1 MAKDDSL
8 KKPKKIDVNRIM
20 IFISSILI
28 PFLWIDL
35 YLVLKNTSKLMVV
48 GIIAT
53 LILVWTGLLVAYIHR
68 MKNEEKAHS
77 DEQVEELLRTGKA
90 NYLMQKK
97 LAEKIDNIGEK
108 VAIPADEIITAQKAI
123 AKLTLARNKENTD
136 ALMHSN
142 EQVIEKTL
150 EVEERLSENNQ
161 QIIDMQKNLM
171 DEKLQEL
178 TQSQKLVLDNLN
190 AVKESLQ
197 SDMQDV
203 LSNMIHEALEKEL
216 ASAIEQIHTYVKET
230 ASQAV
235 DSVKENLAAEV
246 PVMAAV
252 SPTEDEELPDLG
264 IPTED
269 EELPDLGMPTEDEE
283 MPDLGMPAESEE
295 LPDPGMP
302 AEDEELP
309 DLGMP
314 AESEEMPDLGMPTED
329 EEMPDL
335 GMPTESE
342 EMPDLGMPAESEELP
357 DSGMPTESEELPD
370 LGMPAESEEMPD
382 LGILTEDEELP
393 DLGIPTEDEELP
405 DLGMPTESEELPD
418 LGMPAMDEDL
428 SNMELPV
435 LGEELSETELPDL
448 SDCSDLSEEPVIG
461 EMPLMEEEPVE
472 EVMPEEI
479 PAMEETAEPE
489 TDMLTLTEEIPIS
502 PEESVIEEVKIP
514 EETTMTEEIPVSA
527 DESVIEEVPAQEAE
541 PSMADI
547 SNPNKIM
554 TPDEIAALIANL

>member
-8 KKPKKIDVNRIM
+8 KKPKKIEVNRIM

-35 YLVLKNTSKLMVV
+35 YLVLKNASKMMVV
-48 GIIAT
+48 GIIAA
-53 LILVWTGLLVAYIHR
+53 LILVWTGLLVTYIHR

-108 VAIPADEIITAQKAI
+108 DAVPADEIITAQKAI
-123 AKLTLARNKENTD
+123 AKLMLARNKENTD

-150 EVEERLSENNQ
+150 EVEEKLSENSQ
-161 QIIDMQKNLM
+161 QIMDMQKNQM

-178 TQSQKLVLDNLN
+178 MQSQKLVLDNLN
-190 AVKESLQ
+190 DVKESLQ

-203 LSNMIHEALEKEL
+203 LSNMIHDTLEKEL
-216 ASAIEQIHTYVKET
+216 ASAIEQIHTYVKEA

-252 SPTEDEELPDLG
+252 SPAMDEELPD
-264 IPTED
+264 P
-269 EELPDLGMPTEDEE
+269 
-283 MPDLGMPAESEE
+283 GMPAESEE
-295 LPDPGMP
+295 LPDH
-302 AEDEELP
+302 
-309 DLGMP
+309 
-314 AESEEMPDLGMPTED
+314 GMPTED
-329 EEMPDL
+329 
-335 GMPTESE
+335 
-342 EMPDLGMPAESEELP
+342 
-357 DSGMPTESEELPD
+357 
-370 LGMPAESEEMPD
+370 
-382 LGILTEDEELP
+382 
-393 DLGIPTEDEELP
+393 
-405 DLGMPTESEELPD
+405 EELPD

-428 SNMELPV
+428 SNMELPT

-448 SDCSDLSEEPVIG
+448 TDGGDLDEEPVIG
-461 EMPLMEEEPVE
+461 EMPLMDEEEPEVADTSLIDEEPSIGEMPVFDDLNDAASAVEEVQAEPVE
-472 EVMPEEI
+472 EVEAEEVPI
-479 PAMEETAEPE
+479 TEEATVEPD
-489 TDMLTLTEEIPIS
+489 TDAVTLTEEIPVS
-502 PEESVIEEVKIP
+502 ADESVIEEVKIP
-514 EETTMTEEIPVSA
+514 EETTVTEEIPVSA

-541 PSMADI
+541 HSMADM

>member
-1 MAKDDSL
+1 MAKDNSL

-35 YLVLKNTSKLMVV
+35 YLVLKNASKMMVV
-48 GIIAT
+48 GIIAA
-53 LILVWTGLLVAYIHR
+53 LILVWTGLLVTYIHR

-108 VAIPADEIITAQKAI
+108 DAVPADEIITAQKAI
-123 AKLTLARNKENTD
+123 AKLMLARNKENTD

-150 EVEERLSENNQ
+150 EVEEKLSENSQ
-161 QIIDMQKNLM
+161 QIMDMQKNQM

-178 TQSQKLVLDNLN
+178 MQSQKLVLDNLN

-203 LSNMIHEALEKEL
+203 LSNMIHDTLEKEL
-216 ASAIEQIHTYVKET
+216 ASAIEQIHTYVKEA

-252 SPTEDEELPDLG
+252 SPAMDEELPD
-264 IPTED
+264 P
-269 EELPDLGMPTEDEE
+269 
-283 MPDLGMPAESEE
+283 GMPAESEE
-295 LPDPGMP
+295 LPDH
-302 AEDEELP
+302 
-309 DLGMP
+309 
-314 AESEEMPDLGMPTED
+314 GMPTED
-329 EEMPDL
+329 EELPDH
-335 GMPTESE
+335 GMPT
-342 EMPDLGMPAESEELP
+342 ESEELP
-357 DSGMPTESEELPD
+357 DSGMPTED
-370 LGMPAESEEMPD
+370 
-382 LGILTEDEELP
+382 
-393 DLGIPTEDEELP
+393 
-405 DLGMPTESEELPD
+405 EELPD

-428 SNMELPV
+428 SNMELPT

-448 SDCSDLSEEPVIG
+448 TDGGDLDEEPSIG
-461 EMPLMEEEPVE
+461 EMPVFDDLNDAASAVEEVQAEPVE
-472 EVMPEEI
+472 EVEAEEVPI
-479 PAMEETAEPE
+479 TEEATVEPD
-489 TDMLTLTEEIPIS
+489 TDAVTLTEEIPVS
-502 PEESVIEEVKIP
+502 ADESVIEEVKIP
-514 EETTMTEEIPVSA
+514 EETTVTEEIPVSA
-527 DESVIEEVPAQEAE
+527 DESVIEEVPVQEAE
-541 PSMADI
+541 PSMADM

>member
-35 YLVLKNTSKLMVV
+35 YLVLKNASKMMVV
-48 GIIAT
+48 GIIAA
-53 LILVWTGLLVAYIHR
+53 LILVWTGLLVTYIHR

-108 VAIPADEIITAQKAI
+108 DAVPADEIITAQKAI
-123 AKLTLARNKENTD
+123 AKLMLARNKENTD

-150 EVEERLSENNQ
+150 EVEEKLSENSQ
-161 QIIDMQKNLM
+161 QIMDMQKNQM

-178 TQSQKLVLDNLN
+178 MQSQKLVLDNLN

-203 LSNMIHEALEKEL
+203 LSNMIHDTLEKEL
-216 ASAIEQIHTYVKET
+216 ASAIEQIHTYVKEA

-252 SPTEDEELPDLG
+252 SPAMDEELPD
-264 IPTED
+264 P
-269 EELPDLGMPTEDEE
+269 
-283 MPDLGMPAESEE
+283 GMPAESEE
-295 LPDPGMP
+295 LPDH
-302 AEDEELP
+302 
-309 DLGMP
+309 
-314 AESEEMPDLGMPTED
+314 GMPTED
-329 EEMPDL
+329 
-335 GMPTESE
+335 
-342 EMPDLGMPAESEELP
+342 
-357 DSGMPTESEELPD
+357 
-370 LGMPAESEEMPD
+370 
-382 LGILTEDEELP
+382 
-393 DLGIPTEDEELP
+393 
-405 DLGMPTESEELPD
+405 EELPD

-428 SNMELPV
+428 SNMELPT

-448 SDCSDLSEEPVIG
+448 TDGGDLDEEPSIG
-461 EMPLMEEEPVE
+461 EMPVFDDLNDAASAVEEVQAEPVE
-472 EVMPEEI
+472 EVEAEEVPI
-479 PAMEETAEPE
+479 TEEATVEPD
-489 TDMLTLTEEIPIS
+489 TDAVTLTEEIPVS
-502 PEESVIEEVKIP
+502 ADESVIEEVKIP
-514 EETTMTEEIPVSA
+514 EETTVTEEIPVSA
-527 DESVIEEVPAQEAE
+527 DESVIEEVPVQEAE
-541 PSMADI
+541 PSMADM

>member
-8 KKPKKIDVNRIM
+8 KKPKKIEVNRIM

-35 YLVLKNTSKLMVV
+35 YLVLKNASKMMVV
-48 GIIAT
+48 GIIAA
-53 LILVWTGLLVAYIHR
+53 LILVWTGLLVTYIHR

-108 VAIPADEIITAQKAI
+108 DAVPADEIITAQKAI
-123 AKLTLARNKENTD
+123 AKLMLARNKENTD

-150 EVEERLSENNQ
+150 EVEEKLSENSQ
-161 QIIDMQKNLM
+161 QIMDMQKNQM

-178 TQSQKLVLDNLN
+178 MQSQKLVLDNLN
-190 AVKESLQ
+190 DVKESLQ

-203 LSNMIHEALEKEL
+203 LSNMIHDTLEKEL
-216 ASAIEQIHTYVKET
+216 ASAIEQIHTYVKEA

-252 SPTEDEELPDLG
+252 SPAMDEELPDPGMPAESEELPDHGMPTEDEELPDSG
-264 IPTED
+264 MPTED
-269 EELPDLGMPTEDEE
+269 EELPDLGVPTED
-283 MPDLGMPAESEE
+283 
-295 LPDPGMP
+295 
-302 AEDEELP
+302 
-309 DLGMP
+309 
-314 AESEEMPDLGMPTED
+314 
-329 EEMPDL
+329 
-335 GMPTESE
+335 
-342 EMPDLGMPAESEELP
+342 
-357 DSGMPTESEELPD
+357 
-370 LGMPAESEEMPD
+370 
-382 LGILTEDEELP
+382 
-393 DLGIPTEDEELP
+393 
-405 DLGMPTESEELPD
+405 EELPD

-428 SNMELPV
+428 SNMELPT

-448 SDCSDLSEEPVIG
+448 TDGGDLDEEPSIG
-461 EMPLMEEEPVE
+461 EMPVFDDLNDAASAVEEVQAEPVE
-472 EVMPEEI
+472 EVEAEEVPI
-479 PAMEETAEPE
+479 TEEATVEPD
-489 TDMLTLTEEIPIS
+489 TDAVTLTEEIPVS
-502 PEESVIEEVKIP
+502 ADESVIEEVKIP
-514 EETTMTEEIPVSA
+514 EETTVTEEIPVSA
-527 DESVIEEVPAQEAE
+527 DESVIEEVPAQEASS
-541 PSMADI
+541 SMADM

>member
-8 KKPKKIDVNRIM
+8 KKPKKIEVNRIM

-35 YLVLKNTSKLMVV
+35 YLVSKNTSKLMVV
-48 GIIAT
+48 GIIAA
-53 LILVWTGLLVAYIHR
+53 LILVWTGLLVTYIHR

-108 VAIPADEIITAQKAI
+108 DAVPADEIITAQKAI
-123 AKLTLARNKENTD
+123 AKLMLARNKENTD

-150 EVEERLSENNQ
+150 EVEEKLSENSQ
-161 QIIDMQKNLM
+161 QIMDMQKNQM

-178 TQSQKLVLDNLN
+178 MQSQKLVLDNLN

-203 LSNMIHEALEKEL
+203 LSNMIHDTLEKEL
-216 ASAIEQIHTYVKET
+216 ASAIEQIHTYVKE
-230 ASQAV
+230 AVSQAV
-235 DSVKENLAAEV
+235 GSVKENPAAEV

-252 SPTEDEELPDLG
+252 SPAMDEELPD
-264 IPTED
+264 P
-269 EELPDLGMPTEDEE
+269 
-283 MPDLGMPAESEE
+283 GMPAESEE
-295 LPDPGMP
+295 LPDH
-302 AEDEELP
+302 
-309 DLGMP
+309 
-314 AESEEMPDLGMPTED
+314 GMPTED
-329 EEMPDL
+329 
-335 GMPTESE
+335 
-342 EMPDLGMPAESEELP
+342 
-357 DSGMPTESEELPD
+357 
-370 LGMPAESEEMPD
+370 
-382 LGILTEDEELP
+382 
-393 DLGIPTEDEELP
+393 
-405 DLGMPTESEELPD
+405 EELPD

-428 SNMELPV
+428 SNMELPT

-448 SDCSDLSEEPVIG
+448 TDGGDLDEEPVIG
-461 EMPLMEEEPVE
+461 EMPLMDEEEPEAADTSLIDEEPSIGEMPVFDDLNDAASAAEEVQAEPVE
-472 EVMPEEI
+472 EVEAEEVPI
-479 PAMEETAEPE
+479 TEEATVEPD
-489 TDMLTLTEEIPIS
+489 TDAVTLTEEIPVS
-502 PEESVIEEVKIP
+502 ADESVIEEVKIP
-514 EETTMTEEIPVSA
+514 EETTVTEEIPVSA
-527 DESVIEEVPAQEAE
+527 DESVIEEVPAQEASS
-541 PSMADI
+541 SMADM

>member
-8 KKPKKIDVNRIM
+8 KKPKKIEVNRIM

-35 YLVLKNTSKLMVV
+35 YLVSKNTSKLMVV
-48 GIIAT
+48 GIIAA
-53 LILVWTGLLVAYIHR
+53 LILVWTGLLVTYIHR

-108 VAIPADEIITAQKAI
+108 DAVPADEIITAQKAI
-123 AKLTLARNKENTD
+123 AKLMLARNKENTD

-150 EVEERLSENNQ
+150 EVEEKLSENSQ
-161 QIIDMQKNLM
+161 QIMDMQKNQM

-178 TQSQKLVLDNLN
+178 MQSQKLVLDNLN
-190 AVKESLQ
+190 DVKESLQ

-203 LSNMIHEALEKEL
+203 LSNMIHDTLEKEL
-216 ASAIEQIHTYVKET
+216 ASAIEQIHTYVKE
-230 ASQAV
+230 AVSQAV

-252 SPTEDEELPDLG
+252 SPAMDEELPD
-264 IPTED
+264 P
-269 EELPDLGMPTEDEE
+269 
-283 MPDLGMPAESEE
+283 GMPAESEE
-295 LPDPGMP
+295 LPDH
-302 AEDEELP
+302 
-309 DLGMP
+309 
-314 AESEEMPDLGMPTED
+314 GMPTED
-329 EEMPDL
+329 EELPDH
-335 GMPTESE
+335 GMPT
-342 EMPDLGMPAESEELP
+342 ESEELP
-357 DSGMPTESEELPD
+357 DSGMPTE
-370 LGMPAESEEMPD
+370 
-382 LGILTEDEELP
+382 DEELP
-393 DLGIPTEDEELP
+393 DLGVPTED
-405 DLGMPTESEELPD
+405 EELPD

-428 SNMELPV
+428 SNMELPT

-448 SDCSDLSEEPVIG
+448 TDGGDLDEEPVIG
-461 EMPLMEEEPVE
+461 EMPLMDEEEPEAADTSLIDEEPSIGEMPVFDDLNDAASAVEEVQAEPVE
-472 EVMPEEI
+472 EVEAEEVPI
-479 PAMEETAEPE
+479 TEEATVEPD
-489 TDMLTLTEEIPIS
+489 TDAVTLTEEIPVS
-502 PEESVIEEVKIP
+502 ADESVIEEVKIP
-514 EETTMTEEIPVSA
+514 EETTVTEEIPVSA
-527 DESVIEEVPAQEAE
+527 DESVIEEVPVQEAE
-541 PSMADI
+541 PSMADM

>member
-8 KKPKKIDVNRIM
+8 KKPKKIEVNRIM

-35 YLVLKNTSKLMVV
+35 YLVSKNTSKLMVV
-48 GIIAT
+48 GIIAA
-53 LILVWTGLLVAYIHR
+53 LILVWTGLLVTYIHR

-108 VAIPADEIITAQKAI
+108 DAVPADEIITAQKAI
-123 AKLTLARNKENTD
+123 AKLMLARNKENTD

-150 EVEERLSENNQ
+150 EVEEKLSENSQ
-161 QIIDMQKNLM
+161 QIMDMQKNQM

-178 TQSQKLVLDNLN
+178 MQSQKLVLDNLN

-203 LSNMIHEALEKEL
+203 LSNMIHDTLEKEL
-216 ASAIEQIHTYVKET
+216 ASAIEQIHTYAKEA

-252 SPTEDEELPDLG
+252 SPAMDEELPD
-264 IPTED
+264 P
-269 EELPDLGMPTEDEE
+269 
-283 MPDLGMPAESEE
+283 GMPAESEE
-295 LPDPGMP
+295 LPDH
-302 AEDEELP
+302 
-309 DLGMP
+309 
-314 AESEEMPDLGMPTED
+314 GMPTED
-329 EEMPDL
+329 EELPDH
-335 GMPTESE
+335 GMPT
-342 EMPDLGMPAESEELP
+342 ESEELP
-357 DSGMPTESEELPD
+357 DSGMPTE
-370 LGMPAESEEMPD
+370 
-382 LGILTEDEELP
+382 DEELP
-393 DLGIPTEDEELP
+393 DLGVPTED
-405 DLGMPTESEELPD
+405 EELPD

-428 SNMELPV
+428 SNMELPT

-448 SDCSDLSEEPVIG
+448 TDGGDLDEEPVIG
-461 EMPLMEEEPVE
+461 EMPLMDEEEPEAADTSLIDEEPSIGEMPVFDDLNDAASAVEEVQAEPVE
-472 EVMPEEI
+472 EVEAEEVPI
-479 PAMEETAEPE
+479 TEEATVEPD
-489 TDMLTLTEEIPIS
+489 TDAVTLTEEIPVS
-502 PEESVIEEVKIP
+502 ADESVIEEVKIP
-514 EETTMTEEIPVSA
+514 EETTVTEEIPVSA
-527 DESVIEEVPAQEAE
+527 DESVIEEVPAQEASS
-541 PSMADI
+541 SMADM

>member
-8 KKPKKIDVNRIM
+8 KKPKKIEVNRIM

-35 YLVLKNTSKLMVV
+35 YLVLKNASKMMVV
-48 GIIAT
+48 GIIAA
-53 LILVWTGLLVAYIHR
+53 LILVWTGLLVTYIHR

-108 VAIPADEIITAQKAI
+108 DAVPADEIITAQKAI
-123 AKLTLARNKENTD
+123 AKLMLARNKENTD

-150 EVEERLSENNQ
+150 EVEEKLSENSQ
-161 QIIDMQKNLM
+161 QIMDMQKNQM

-178 TQSQKLVLDNLN
+178 MQSQKLVLDNLN
-190 AVKESLQ
+190 DVKESLQ

-203 LSNMIHEALEKEL
+203 LSNMIHDTLEKEL
-216 ASAIEQIHTYVKET
+216 ASAIEQIHTYVKEA

-252 SPTEDEELPDLG
+252 SPAMDEELPD
-264 IPTED
+264 P
-269 EELPDLGMPTEDEE
+269 
-283 MPDLGMPAESEE
+283 GMPAESEE
-295 LPDPGMP
+295 LPDH
-302 AEDEELP
+302 
-309 DLGMP
+309 
-314 AESEEMPDLGMPTED
+314 GMPTED
-329 EEMPDL
+329 
-335 GMPTESE
+335 
-342 EMPDLGMPAESEELP
+342 
-357 DSGMPTESEELPD
+357 
-370 LGMPAESEEMPD
+370 
-382 LGILTEDEELP
+382 
-393 DLGIPTEDEELP
+393 
-405 DLGMPTESEELPD
+405 EELPD

-428 SNMELPV
+428 SNMELPT

-448 SDCSDLSEEPVIG
+448 TDGGDLDEEPVIG
-461 EMPLMEEEPVE
+461 EMPLMDEEEPEVADTSLIDEEPSIGEMPLMEEEEPAAVDTSLMEEEPSIGEMPVFDDLNDAASAVEEVQAEPVE
-472 EVMPEEI
+472 EVEAEEVPI
-479 PAMEETAEPE
+479 TEEATVEPD
-489 TDMLTLTEEIPIS
+489 TDAVTLTEEIPVS
-502 PEESVIEEVKIP
+502 ADESVIEEVKIP
-514 EETTMTEEIPVSA
+514 EETTVTEEIPVSA
-527 DESVIEEVPAQEAE
+527 DESVIEEVPAQEASS
-541 PSMADI
+541 SMADM

>member
-1 MAKDDSL
+1 MAKDDTL
-8 KKPKKIDVNRIM
+8 KKPKKIEVNRIM

-35 YLVLKNTSKLMVV
+35 YLVSKNTSKLMVV
-48 GIIAT
+48 GIIAA
-53 LILVWTGLLVAYIHR
+53 LILVWTGLLVTYIHR

-108 VAIPADEIITAQKAI
+108 DAVPADEIITAQKAI
-123 AKLTLARNKENTD
+123 AKLMLARNKENTD

-150 EVEERLSENNQ
+150 EVEEKLSENSQ
-161 QIIDMQKNLM
+161 QIMDMQKNQM

-178 TQSQKLVLDNLN
+178 MQSQKLVLDNLN

-203 LSNMIHEALEKEL
+203 LSNMIHDTLEKEL
-216 ASAIEQIHTYVKET
+216 ASAIEQIHTYVKEA

-235 DSVKENLAAEV
+235 DSVKENPAAEV

-252 SPTEDEELPDLG
+252 SPAMDEELPD
-264 IPTED
+264 P
-269 EELPDLGMPTEDEE
+269 
-283 MPDLGMPAESEE
+283 GMPAESEE
-295 LPDPGMP
+295 LPDH
-302 AEDEELP
+302 
-309 DLGMP
+309 
-314 AESEEMPDLGMPTED
+314 GMPTED
-329 EEMPDL
+329 EELPDH
-335 GMPTESE
+335 GMPT
-342 EMPDLGMPAESEELP
+342 ESEELP
-357 DSGMPTESEELPD
+357 DSGMPTED
-370 LGMPAESEEMPD
+370 
-382 LGILTEDEELP
+382 
-393 DLGIPTEDEELP
+393 
-405 DLGMPTESEELPD
+405 EELPD

-428 SNMELPV
+428 SNMELPT

-448 SDCSDLSEEPVIG
+448 TDGGDLDEEPSIG
-461 EMPLMEEEPVE
+461 EMPVFDDLNDAASAVEEVQAEPVE
-472 EVMPEEI
+472 EVEAEEVPI
-479 PAMEETAEPE
+479 TEEATVEPD
-489 TDMLTLTEEIPIS
+489 TDAVTLTEEIPVS
-502 PEESVIEEVKIP
+502 ADESVIEEVKIP
-514 EETTMTEEIPVSA
+514 EETTVTEEIPVSA
-527 DESVIEEVPAQEAE
+527 DESVIEEVPAQEASS
-541 PSMADI
+541 SMADM

>member
-8 KKPKKIDVNRIM
+8 KKPKKIEVNRIM

-35 YLVLKNTSKLMVV
+35 YLVSKNTSKLMVV
-48 GIIAT
+48 GIIAA
-53 LILVWTGLLVAYIHR
+53 LILVWTGLLVTYIHR

-108 VAIPADEIITAQKAI
+108 DAVPADEIITAQKAI
-123 AKLTLARNKENTD
+123 AKLMLARNKENTD

-150 EVEERLSENNQ
+150 EVEEKLSENSQ
-161 QIIDMQKNLM
+161 QIMDMQKNQM

-178 TQSQKLVLDNLN
+178 MQSQKLVLDNLN
-190 AVKESLQ
+190 DVKESLQ

-203 LSNMIHEALEKEL
+203 LSNMIHDTLEKEL
-216 ASAIEQIHTYVKET
+216 ASAIEQIHTYVKEA

-252 SPTEDEELPDLG
+252 SPAMDEELPD
-264 IPTED
+264 P
-269 EELPDLGMPTEDEE
+269 
-283 MPDLGMPAESEE
+283 GMPAESEE
-295 LPDPGMP
+295 LPDH
-302 AEDEELP
+302 
-309 DLGMP
+309 
-314 AESEEMPDLGMPTED
+314 GMPTED
-329 EEMPDL
+329 EELPDH
-335 GMPTESE
+335 GMPT
-342 EMPDLGMPAESEELP
+342 ESEELP
-357 DSGMPTESEELPD
+357 DSGMPT
-370 LGMPAESEEMPD
+370 
-382 LGILTEDEELP
+382 
-393 DLGIPTEDEELP
+393 
-405 DLGMPTESEELPD
+405 
-418 LGMPAMDEDL
+418 MDEDL
-428 SNMELPV
+428 SNMELPT

-448 SDCSDLSEEPVIG
+448 TDGGDLDEEPVIG
-461 EMPLMEEEPVE
+461 EMPLMDEEEPEAADTSLIDEEPSIGEMPVFDDLNDAASAVEEVQAEPVE
-472 EVMPEEI
+472 EVEAEEVPI
-479 PAMEETAEPE
+479 TEEATVEPD
-489 TDMLTLTEEIPIS
+489 TDAVTLTEEIPVS
-502 PEESVIEEVKIP
+502 ADESVIEEVKIP
-514 EETTMTEEIPVSA
+514 EETTVTEEIPVSA
-527 DESVIEEVPAQEAE
+527 DESVIEEVPAQEASS
-541 PSMADI
+541 SMADM

>member
-8 KKPKKIDVNRIM
+8 KKPKKIEVNRIM

-35 YLVLKNTSKLMVV
+35 YLVLKNASKMMVV
-48 GIIAT
+48 GIIAA
-53 LILVWTGLLVAYIHR
+53 LILVWTGLLVTYIHR

-108 VAIPADEIITAQKAI
+108 DAVPADEIITAQKAI
-123 AKLTLARNKENTD
+123 AKLMLARNKENTD

-150 EVEERLSENNQ
+150 EVEEKLSENSQ
-161 QIIDMQKNLM
+161 QIMDMQKNQM

-178 TQSQKLVLDNLN
+178 MQSQKLVLDNLN
-190 AVKESLQ
+190 DVKESLQ

-203 LSNMIHEALEKEL
+203 LSNMIHDTLEKEL
-216 ASAIEQIHTYVKET
+216 ASAIEQIHTYVKEA

-246 PVMAAV
+246 TVMAAV
-252 SPTEDEELPDLG
+252 SPAMDEELPD
-264 IPTED
+264 P
-269 EELPDLGMPTEDEE
+269 
-283 MPDLGMPAESEE
+283 GMPAESEE
-295 LPDPGMP
+295 LPDH
-302 AEDEELP
+302 
-309 DLGMP
+309 
-314 AESEEMPDLGMPTED
+314 GMPTED
-329 EEMPDL
+329 
-335 GMPTESE
+335 
-342 EMPDLGMPAESEELP
+342 
-357 DSGMPTESEELPD
+357 
-370 LGMPAESEEMPD
+370 
-382 LGILTEDEELP
+382 
-393 DLGIPTEDEELP
+393 
-405 DLGMPTESEELPD
+405 EELPD

-428 SNMELPV
+428 SNMELPT

-448 SDCSDLSEEPVIG
+448 TDGGDLDEEPVIG
-461 EMPLMEEEPVE
+461 EMPLMDEEEPEVADTSLIDEEPSIGEMPVFDDLNDAASAVEEVQAEPVE
-472 EVMPEEI
+472 EVEAEEVPI
-479 PAMEETAEPE
+479 TEEATVEPD
-489 TDMLTLTEEIPIS
+489 TDAVTLTEEIPVS
-502 PEESVIEEVKIP
+502 ADESVIEEVKIP
-514 EETTMTEEIPVSA
+514 EETTVTEEIPVSA

-541 PSMADI
+541 HSMADM

>member
-35 YLVLKNTSKLMVV
+35 YLVLKNASKMMVV
-48 GIIAT
+48 GIIAA
-53 LILVWTGLLVAYIHR
+53 LILVWTGLLVTYIHR

-108 VAIPADEIITAQKAI
+108 DAVPADEIITAQKAI
-123 AKLTLARNKENTD
+123 AKLMLARNKENTD

-150 EVEERLSENNQ
+150 EVEEKLSENSQ
-161 QIIDMQKNLM
+161 QIMDMQKNQM

-178 TQSQKLVLDNLN
+178 MQSQKLVLDNLN
-190 AVKESLQ
+190 DVKESLQ

-203 LSNMIHEALEKEL
+203 LSNMIHDTLEKEL
-216 ASAIEQIHTYVKET
+216 ASAIEQIHTYVKEA

-252 SPTEDEELPDLG
+252 SPAMDEELPD
-264 IPTED
+264 P
-269 EELPDLGMPTEDEE
+269 
-283 MPDLGMPAESEE
+283 GMPAESEE
-295 LPDPGMP
+295 LPDH
-302 AEDEELP
+302 
-309 DLGMP
+309 
-314 AESEEMPDLGMPTED
+314 GMPTED
-329 EEMPDL
+329 
-335 GMPTESE
+335 
-342 EMPDLGMPAESEELP
+342 
-357 DSGMPTESEELPD
+357 
-370 LGMPAESEEMPD
+370 
-382 LGILTEDEELP
+382 
-393 DLGIPTEDEELP
+393 
-405 DLGMPTESEELPD
+405 EELPD

-428 SNMELPV
+428 SNMELPT
-435 LGEELSETELPDL
+435 LGEELAETELPDL
-448 SDCSDLSEEPVIG
+448 TDGGDLDEEPVIG
-461 EMPLMEEEPVE
+461 EMPLMDEEEPEAADTSLIDEEPSIGEMPLMEEEEPEAADTSLIDEEPSIGEMPLMEEEEPEVADTSLIDEEPSIGEMPVFDDLNDAASAVEEVQAEPVE
-472 EVMPEEI
+472 EVEAEEVPI
-479 PAMEETAEPE
+479 TEEATVEPD
-489 TDMLTLTEEIPIS
+489 TDAVTLTEEIPVS
-502 PEESVIEEVKIP
+502 ADESVIEEVKIP
-514 EETTMTEEIPVSA
+514 EETTVTEEIPVSA
-527 DESVIEEVPAQEAE
+527 DESVIEEVPAQEASS
-541 PSMADI
+541 SMADM

>member
-8 KKPKKIDVNRIM
+8 KKPKKIEVNRIM

-35 YLVLKNTSKLMVV
+35 YLVSKNTSKLMVV
-48 GIIAT
+48 GIIAA
-53 LILVWTGLLVAYIHR
+53 LILVWTGLLVTYIHR

-108 VAIPADEIITAQKAI
+108 DAVPADEIITAQKAI
-123 AKLTLARNKENTD
+123 AKLMLARNKENTD

-150 EVEERLSENNQ
+150 EVEEKLSENSQ
-161 QIIDMQKNLM
+161 QIMDMQKNQM

-178 TQSQKLVLDNLN
+178 MQSQKLVLDNLN

-203 LSNMIHEALEKEL
+203 LSNMIHDTLEKEL
-216 ASAIEQIHTYVKET
+216 ASAIEQIHTYVKEA

-252 SPTEDEELPDLG
+252 SPAMDEELPD
-264 IPTED
+264 P
-269 EELPDLGMPTEDEE
+269 
-283 MPDLGMPAESEE
+283 GMPAESEE
-295 LPDPGMP
+295 LPDH
-302 AEDEELP
+302 
-309 DLGMP
+309 
-314 AESEEMPDLGMPTED
+314 GMPTED
-329 EEMPDL
+329 EE
-335 GMPTESE
+335 
-342 EMPDLGMPAESEELP
+342 LP
-357 DSGMPTESEELPD
+357 DPGMPTESEELPD
-370 LGMPAESEEMPD
+370 LGMP
-382 LGILTEDEELP
+382 TE
-393 DLGIPTEDEELP
+393 G
-405 DLGMPTESEELPD
+405 EELPD

-428 SNMELPV
+428 SNMELPT
-435 LGEELSETELPDL
+435 LGEELSETEFPDL
-448 SDCSDLSEEPVIG
+448 TDGGDLDEEPSIG
-461 EMPLMEEEPVE
+461 EMPVFDDLNDAASAVEEVQAEPVE
-472 EVMPEEI
+472 EVEAEEVPI
-479 PAMEETAEPE
+479 TEEATVEPD
-489 TDMLTLTEEIPIS
+489 TDAVTLTEEIPVS
-502 PEESVIEEVKIP
+502 ADESVIEEVKIP
-514 EETTMTEEIPVSA
+514 EQTTVTEEIPVSA
-527 DESVIEEVPAQEAE
+527 DESVIEEVPAQEASS
-541 PSMADI
+541 SMADM

>member
-108 VAIPADEIITAQKAI
+108 VVVPADEIITAQKAI

-269 EELPDLGMPTEDEE
+269 EELPDLGMPTE
-283 MPDLGMPAESEE
+283 
-295 LPDPGMP
+295 
-302 AEDEELP
+302 
-309 DLGMP
+309 
-314 AESEEMPDLGMPTED
+314 
-329 EEMPDL
+329 
-335 GMPTESE
+335 
-342 EMPDLGMPAESEELP
+342 
-357 DSGMPTESEELPD
+357 
-370 LGMPAESEEMPD
+370 
-382 LGILTEDEELP
+382 
-393 DLGIPTEDEELP
+393 
-405 DLGMPTESEELPD
+405 SEELPD

-448 SDCSDLSEEPVIG
+448 SDGSDLSEEPVIG

-472 EVMPEEI
+472 EVIPEEI

-502 PEESVIEEVKIP
+502 PEESVIEKVKIP
-514 EETTMTEEIPVSA
+514 EETTITEEIPVSA
-527 DESVIEEVPAQEAE
+527 DESVIEEVPAQETE
-541 PSMADI
+541 PSMADM

>member
-8 KKPKKIDVNRIM
+8 KKPKKIEVNRIM

-35 YLVLKNTSKLMVV
+35 YLVSKNTSKLMVV
-48 GIIAT
+48 GIIAA
-53 LILVWTGLLVAYIHR
+53 LILVWTGLLVTYIHR

-108 VAIPADEIITAQKAI
+108 DAVPADEIITAQKAI
-123 AKLTLARNKENTD
+123 AKLMLARNKENTD

-150 EVEERLSENNQ
+150 EVEEKLSENSQ
-161 QIIDMQKNLM
+161 QIMDMQKNQM

-178 TQSQKLVLDNLN
+178 MQSQKLVLDNLN

-203 LSNMIHEALEKEL
+203 LSNMIHDTLEKEL
-216 ASAIEQIHTYVKET
+216 ASAIEQIHTYVKEA

-252 SPTEDEELPDLG
+252 SPAMDEELPD
-264 IPTED
+264 P
-269 EELPDLGMPTEDEE
+269 
-283 MPDLGMPAESEE
+283 GMPAESEE
-295 LPDPGMP
+295 LPDH
-302 AEDEELP
+302 
-309 DLGMP
+309 
-314 AESEEMPDLGMPTED
+314 GMPTED
-329 EEMPDL
+329 EELPDH
-335 GMPTESE
+335 GMPT
-342 EMPDLGMPAESEELP
+342 ESEELP
-357 DSGMPTESEELPD
+357 DSGMPTE
-370 LGMPAESEEMPD
+370 
-382 LGILTEDEELP
+382 DEELP
-393 DLGIPTEDEELP
+393 DLGVPTED
-405 DLGMPTESEELPD
+405 EELPD

-428 SNMELPV
+428 SNMELPT

-448 SDCSDLSEEPVIG
+448 TDGGDMDEEPVIG
-461 EMPLMEEEPVE
+461 EMPLMDEEEPEAADTSLIDEEPSIGEMPVFDDFNDAASAVEEVQAEPVE
-472 EVMPEEI
+472 EVEAEEVPI
-479 PAMEETAEPE
+479 TEEATVEPD
-489 TDMLTLTEEIPIS
+489 TDAVTLTEEIPVS
-502 PEESVIEEVKIP
+502 ADESVIEEVKIP
-514 EETTMTEEIPVSA
+514 EETTVTEEIPVSA
-527 DESVIEEVPAQEAE
+527 DESVIEEVPAQEASS
-541 PSMADI
+541 SMADM

>member
-8 KKPKKIDVNRIM
+8 KKQKKIEVNRIM

-35 YLVLKNTSKLMVV
+35 YLVSKNTSKLMVV
-48 GIIAT
+48 GIIAA
-53 LILVWTGLLVAYIHR
+53 LILVWTGLLVTYIHR

-108 VAIPADEIITAQKAI
+108 DAVPADEIITAQKAI
-123 AKLTLARNKENTD
+123 AKLMLARNKENTD

-150 EVEERLSENNQ
+150 EVEEKLSENSQ
-161 QIIDMQKNLM
+161 QIMDMQKNQM

-178 TQSQKLVLDNLN
+178 MQSQKLVLDNLN

-203 LSNMIHEALEKEL
+203 LSNMIHDTLEKEL
-216 ASAIEQIHTYVKET
+216 ASAIEQIHTYVKEA

-252 SPTEDEELPDLG
+252 SPAMDEELPD
-264 IPTED
+264 P
-269 EELPDLGMPTEDEE
+269 
-283 MPDLGMPAESEE
+283 GMPAESEE
-295 LPDPGMP
+295 LPDH
-302 AEDEELP
+302 
-309 DLGMP
+309 
-314 AESEEMPDLGMPTED
+314 GMPTED
-329 EEMPDL
+329 
-335 GMPTESE
+335 
-342 EMPDLGMPAESEELP
+342 
-357 DSGMPTESEELPD
+357 
-370 LGMPAESEEMPD
+370 
-382 LGILTEDEELP
+382 
-393 DLGIPTEDEELP
+393 
-405 DLGMPTESEELPD
+405 EELPD

-428 SNMELPV
+428 SNMELPT

-448 SDCSDLSEEPVIG
+448 TDGGDLDEEPVIG
-461 EMPLMEEEPVE
+461 EMPLMEEEEPEAADTSLIDEEPSIGEMPLMEEEEPAAVDTSLMEEEPSIGEMPVFDDLNDAASAVEEVQAEPVE
-472 EVMPEEI
+472 EVEAEEVPI
-479 PAMEETAEPE
+479 TEEATVEPD
-489 TDMLTLTEEIPIS
+489 TDAVTLTEEIPVS
-502 PEESVIEEVKIP
+502 PDESVIEEVKIP
-514 EETTMTEEIPVSA
+514 EETTVTEEIPVSA
-527 DESVIEEVPAQEAE
+527 DESVIEEVPAQEASS
-541 PSMADI
+541 SMADM

>member
-35 YLVLKNTSKLMVV
+35 YLVLKNASKMMVV
-48 GIIAT
+48 GIIAA
-53 LILVWTGLLVAYIHR
+53 LILVWTGLLVTYIHR

-108 VAIPADEIITAQKAI
+108 DAVPADEIITAQKAI
-123 AKLTLARNKENTD
+123 AKLMLARNKENTD

-150 EVEERLSENNQ
+150 EVEEKLSENSQ
-161 QIIDMQKNLM
+161 QIMDMQKNQM

-178 TQSQKLVLDNLN
+178 MQSQKLVLDNLN
-190 AVKESLQ
+190 DVKESLQ

-203 LSNMIHEALEKEL
+203 LSNMIHDTLEKEL
-216 ASAIEQIHTYVKET
+216 ASAIEQIHTYVKEA

-252 SPTEDEELPDLG
+252 SPAMDEELPD
-264 IPTED
+264 P
-269 EELPDLGMPTEDEE
+269 
-283 MPDLGMPAESEE
+283 GMPAESEE
-295 LPDPGMP
+295 LPDH
-302 AEDEELP
+302 
-309 DLGMP
+309 
-314 AESEEMPDLGMPTED
+314 GMPTED
-329 EEMPDL
+329 
-335 GMPTESE
+335 
-342 EMPDLGMPAESEELP
+342 
-357 DSGMPTESEELPD
+357 
-370 LGMPAESEEMPD
+370 
-382 LGILTEDEELP
+382 
-393 DLGIPTEDEELP
+393 
-405 DLGMPTESEELPD
+405 EELPD

-428 SNMELPV
+428 SNMELPT

-448 SDCSDLSEEPVIG
+448 TDGGDLDEEPSIG
-461 EMPLMEEEPVE
+461 EMPLMEEEEPEAADTSLIDEEPSIGEMPVFDDLNDAASAVEEVQAEPVE
-472 EVMPEEI
+472 EVEAEEVPI
-479 PAMEETAEPE
+479 TEEATVEPD
-489 TDMLTLTEEIPIS
+489 TDAVTLTEEIPVS
-502 PEESVIEEVKIP
+502 ADESVIEEVKIP
-514 EETTMTEEIPVSA
+514 EETTVTEEIPVSA
-527 DESVIEEVPAQEAE
+527 DESVIEEVPAQEASS
-541 PSMADI
+541 SMADM

>member
-342 EMPDLGMPAESEELP
+342 EMPDLGMPAE
-357 DSGMPTESEELPD
+357 
-370 LGMPAESEEMPD
+370 
-382 LGILTEDEELP
+382 DEELP
-393 DLGIPTEDEELP
+393 DP
-405 DLGMPTESEELPD
+405 GMPT
-418 LGMPAMDEDL
+418 MDENL
-428 SNMELPV
+428 SNMELPT

>member
-8 KKPKKIDVNRIM
+8 KKPKKIEVNRIM

-35 YLVLKNTSKLMVV
+35 YLVLKNASKMMVV
-48 GIIAT
+48 GIIAA
-53 LILVWTGLLVAYIHR
+53 LILVWTGLLVTYIHR

-108 VAIPADEIITAQKAI
+108 DAVPADEIITAQKAI
-123 AKLTLARNKENTD
+123 AKLMLARNKENTD

-150 EVEERLSENNQ
+150 EVEEKLSENSQ
-161 QIIDMQKNLM
+161 QIMDMQRNLM

-190 AVKESLQ
+190 DVKESLQ

-203 LSNMIHEALEKEL
+203 LSNMIHDTLEKEL
-216 ASAIEQIHTYVKET
+216 ASAIEQIHTYVKE
-230 ASQAV
+230 AVSQAV
-235 DSVKENLAAEV
+235 GSVKENPAAEV

-252 SPTEDEELPDLG
+252 SPAMDEELPD
-264 IPTED
+264 P
-269 EELPDLGMPTEDEE
+269 
-283 MPDLGMPAESEE
+283 
-295 LPDPGMP
+295 
-302 AEDEELP
+302 
-309 DLGMP
+309 
-314 AESEEMPDLGMPTED
+314 
-329 EEMPDL
+329 
-335 GMPTESE
+335 
-342 EMPDLGMPAESEELP
+342 GMPAESEELP
-357 DSGMPTESEELPD
+357 DSGMPTE
-370 LGMPAESEEMPD
+370 
-382 LGILTEDEELP
+382 DEELP
-393 DLGIPTEDEELP
+393 DLGVPTED
-405 DLGMPTESEELPD
+405 EELPD

-428 SNMELPV
+428 SNMELPT

-448 SDCSDLSEEPVIG
+448 TDGGDLDEEPSIG
-461 EMPLMEEEPVE
+461 EMPLMEEEEPEAADTSLIDEEPSIGEMPVFNDLNDAASAVEEVQAEPVE
-472 EVMPEEI
+472 EVEAEEVPI
-479 PAMEETAEPE
+479 TEEATVEPD
-489 TDMLTLTEEIPIS
+489 TDAVTLTEEIPVS
-502 PEESVIEEVKIP
+502 ADESVIEEVKIP
-514 EETTMTEEIPVSA
+514 EETTVTEEIPVSA
-527 DESVIEEVPAQEAE
+527 DESVIEEVPAQEASS
-541 PSMADI
+541 SMADM

>member
-20 IFISSILI
+20 IFISSTLI

-35 YLVLKNTSKLMVV
+35 YLVLKNASKMMVV
-48 GIIAT
+48 GIIAA
-53 LILVWTGLLVAYIHR
+53 LILVWTGLLVTYIHR

-108 VAIPADEIITAQKAI
+108 DAVPADEIITAQKAI
-123 AKLTLARNKENTD
+123 AKLMLARNKENTD

-150 EVEERLSENNQ
+150 EVEEKLSENSQ
-161 QIIDMQKNLM
+161 QIMDMQKNQM

-178 TQSQKLVLDNLN
+178 MQSQKLVLDNLN
-190 AVKESLQ
+190 DVKESLQ

-203 LSNMIHEALEKEL
+203 LSNMIHDTLEKEL
-216 ASAIEQIHTYVKET
+216 ASAIEQIHTYVKEA

-252 SPTEDEELPDLG
+252 SPAMDEQLPDMGMPEIDEELPDLG
-264 IPTED
+264 MPTED

-283 MPDLGMPAESEE
+283 
-295 LPDPGMP
+295 LPDH
-302 AEDEELP
+302 
-309 DLGMP
+309 
-314 AESEEMPDLGMPTED
+314 GMPT
-329 EEMPDL
+329 
-335 GMPTESE
+335 
-342 EMPDLGMPAESEELP
+342 ESEELP
-357 DSGMPTESEELPD
+357 DSGMPTED
-370 LGMPAESEEMPD
+370 
-382 LGILTEDEELP
+382 
-393 DLGIPTEDEELP
+393 
-405 DLGMPTESEELPD
+405 EELPD

-428 SNMELPV
+428 SNMELPT

-448 SDCSDLSEEPVIG
+448 TDGGDLDEEPSIG
-461 EMPLMEEEPVE
+461 EMPLMEEEEPEAADTSLIDEEPSIGEMPVFDDLNDAASAVEEVQAEPVE
-472 EVMPEEI
+472 EVEAEEVPI
-479 PAMEETAEPE
+479 TEEATVEPD
-489 TDMLTLTEEIPIS
+489 TDAVTLTEEIPVS
-502 PEESVIEEVKIP
+502 ADESVIEEVKIP
-514 EETTMTEEIPVSA
+514 EETTVTEEIPVSA
-527 DESVIEEVPAQEAE
+527 DESVIEEVPAQEASS
-541 PSMADI
+541 SMADM

>member
-28 PFLWIDL
+28 PFLWIGL

-48 GIIAT
+48 GIIAA
-53 LILVWTGLLVAYIHR
+53 LILVWTGLLVTYIHR

-108 VAIPADEIITAQKAI
+108 VVIPADEIITAQKAI

-150 EVEERLSENNQ
+150 EVEEKLSENNQ

-216 ASAIEQIHTYVKET
+216 ASAIEQIHTYVKEA

-252 SPTEDEELPDLG
+252 SPAMDEELPDLGMPAEDEELPDLEMPTESEELPDLG
-264 IPTED
+264 IPTESEELSDLGMPTED
-269 EELPDLGMPTEDEE
+269 EELPDLGMPTE
-283 MPDLGMPAESEE
+283 SEE
-295 LPDPGMP
+295 LPDFGMP
-302 AEDEELP
+302 T
-309 DLGMP
+309 
-314 AESEEMPDLGMPTED
+314 ESEELPDLGMPTED
-329 EEMPDL
+329 EEL
-335 GMPTESE
+335 
-342 EMPDLGMPAESEELP
+342 PDLGMPAESEELP

-370 LGMPAESEEMPD
+370 LGMPAM
-382 LGILTEDEELP
+382 DEELP
-393 DLGIPTEDEELP
+393 DLGIPTEDEEFP
-405 DLGMPTESEELPD
+405 DLGMPAEDEELPD

-514 EETTMTEEIPVSA
+514 EETTITEEIPVSA

-541 PSMADI
+541 PSMADM

>member
-35 YLVLKNTSKLMVV
+35 YLVLKNASKMMVV
-48 GIIAT
+48 GIIAA
-53 LILVWTGLLVAYIHR
+53 LILVWTGLLVTYIHR

-108 VAIPADEIITAQKAI
+108 DAVPADEIITAQKAI
-123 AKLTLARNKENTD
+123 AKLMLARNKENTD

-150 EVEERLSENNQ
+150 EVEEKLSENSQ
-161 QIIDMQKNLM
+161 QIMDMQKNQM

-178 TQSQKLVLDNLN
+178 MQSQKLVLDNLN
-190 AVKESLQ
+190 DVKESLQ

-203 LSNMIHEALEKEL
+203 LSNMIHDTLEKEL
-216 ASAIEQIHTYVKET
+216 ASAIEQIHTYVKEA

-252 SPTEDEELPDLG
+252 SPAMDEELPD
-264 IPTED
+264 P
-269 EELPDLGMPTEDEE
+269 
-283 MPDLGMPAESEE
+283 GMPAESEE
-295 LPDPGMP
+295 LPDH
-302 AEDEELP
+302 
-309 DLGMP
+309 
-314 AESEEMPDLGMPTED
+314 GMPTED
-329 EEMPDL
+329 
-335 GMPTESE
+335 
-342 EMPDLGMPAESEELP
+342 
-357 DSGMPTESEELPD
+357 
-370 LGMPAESEEMPD
+370 
-382 LGILTEDEELP
+382 
-393 DLGIPTEDEELP
+393 
-405 DLGMPTESEELPD
+405 EELPD

-428 SNMELPV
+428 SNMELPT

-448 SDCSDLSEEPVIG
+448 TDGGDLDEEPVIG
-461 EMPLMEEEPVE
+461 EMPLMDEEEPEAADTSLIDEEPSIGEMPVFDDLNDAASAAEEVQAEPVE
-472 EVMPEEI
+472 EVEAEEVPI
-479 PAMEETAEPE
+479 
-489 TDMLTLTEEIPIS
+489 TEEATVEPDTDA
-502 PEESVIEEVKIP
+502 V
-514 EETTMTEEIPVSA
+514 TLTEEIPVSA
-527 DESVIEEVPAQEAE
+527 DESVIEEVKIPEETTVTEEIPVLSLIHISE
-541 PSMADI
+541 PTR
-547 SNPNKIM
+547 PY
-554 TPDEIAALIANL
+554 

>member
-35 YLVLKNTSKLMVV
+35 YLVSKNTSKLMVV
-48 GIIAT
+48 GIIAA
-53 LILVWTGLLVAYIHR
+53 LILVWTGLLVTYIHR

-108 VAIPADEIITAQKAI
+108 DAVPADEIITAQKAI
-123 AKLTLARNKENTD
+123 AKLMLARNKENTD

-150 EVEERLSENNQ
+150 EVEEKLSENSQ
-161 QIIDMQKNLM
+161 QIMDMQKNQM

-178 TQSQKLVLDNLN
+178 MQSQKLVLDNLN
-190 AVKESLQ
+190 DVKESLQ

-203 LSNMIHEALEKEL
+203 LSNMIHDTLEKEL
-216 ASAIEQIHTYVKET
+216 ASAIEQIHTYVKEA

-252 SPTEDEELPDLG
+252 SPAMDEQLPDMGMPEIDEELPDLG
-264 IPTED
+264 MPTED
-269 EELPDLGMPTEDEE
+269 EELPDLGMPTED
-283 MPDLGMPAESEE
+283 
-295 LPDPGMP
+295 
-302 AEDEELP
+302 
-309 DLGMP
+309 
-314 AESEEMPDLGMPTED
+314 
-329 EEMPDL
+329 
-335 GMPTESE
+335 
-342 EMPDLGMPAESEELP
+342 
-357 DSGMPTESEELPD
+357 
-370 LGMPAESEEMPD
+370 
-382 LGILTEDEELP
+382 
-393 DLGIPTEDEELP
+393 
-405 DLGMPTESEELPD
+405 EELPD

-428 SNMELPV
+428 SNMELPT

-448 SDCSDLSEEPVIG
+448 TDGGDLDEEPSIG
-461 EMPLMEEEPVE
+461 EMPLMEEEEPEAADTSLIDEEPSIGEMPVFDDLNDAASAVEEVQAEPVE
-472 EVMPEEI
+472 EVEAEEVPI
-479 PAMEETAEPE
+479 TEEATVEPD
-489 TDMLTLTEEIPIS
+489 TDAVTLTEEIPVS
-502 PEESVIEEVKIP
+502 ADESVIEEVKIP
-514 EETTMTEEIPVSA
+514 EETTVTEEIPVSA
-527 DESVIEEVPAQEAE
+527 DESVIEEVPAQEASS
-541 PSMADI
+541 SMADM

>member
-28 PFLWIDL
+28 PFLWIGL

-48 GIIAT
+48 GIIAA

-108 VAIPADEIITAQKAI
+108 VVIPADEIITAQKAI

-216 ASAIEQIHTYVKET
+216 ASAIEQIHTYVKEA

-252 SPTEDEELPDLG
+252 SPAMDEELPDLG
-264 IPTED
+264 MPAESEELPDLGMPAESEELPDLGMPTED
-269 EELPDLGMPTEDEE
+269 EELPDLGMPTE
-283 MPDLGMPAESEE
+283 SEE
-295 LPDPGMP
+295 L
-302 AEDEELP
+302 
-309 DLGMP
+309 
-314 AESEEMPDLGMPTED
+314 
-329 EEMPDL
+329 
-335 GMPTESE
+335 
-342 EMPDLGMPAESEELP
+342 PDLGMPAESEELP
-357 DSGMPTESEELPD
+357 DSGMPTES
-370 LGMPAESEEMPD
+370 
-382 LGILTEDEELP
+382 
-393 DLGIPTEDEELP
+393 EELP

>member
-35 YLVLKNTSKLMVV
+35 YLVSKNTSKLMVV
-48 GIIAT
+48 GIIAA
-53 LILVWTGLLVAYIHR
+53 LILVWTGLLVTYIHR

-108 VAIPADEIITAQKAI
+108 DAVPADEIITAQKAI
-123 AKLTLARNKENTD
+123 AKLMLARNKENTD

-150 EVEERLSENNQ
+150 EVEEKLSENSQ
-161 QIIDMQKNLM
+161 QIMDMQKNQM

-178 TQSQKLVLDNLN
+178 MQSQKLVLDNLN
-190 AVKESLQ
+190 DVKESLQ

-203 LSNMIHEALEKEL
+203 LSNMIHDTLEKEL
-216 ASAIEQIHTYVKET
+216 ASAIEQIHTYVKE
-230 ASQAV
+230 AVSQAV
-235 DSVKENLAAEV
+235 GSVKENLAAEV

-252 SPTEDEELPDLG
+252 SPAMDEQLPDPGMPAESEELPDHG
-264 IPTED
+264 MPTED
-269 EELPDLGMPTEDEE
+269 EELPDLGVPTED
-283 MPDLGMPAESEE
+283 
-295 LPDPGMP
+295 
-302 AEDEELP
+302 
-309 DLGMP
+309 
-314 AESEEMPDLGMPTED
+314 
-329 EEMPDL
+329 
-335 GMPTESE
+335 
-342 EMPDLGMPAESEELP
+342 
-357 DSGMPTESEELPD
+357 
-370 LGMPAESEEMPD
+370 
-382 LGILTEDEELP
+382 
-393 DLGIPTEDEELP
+393 
-405 DLGMPTESEELPD
+405 EELPD

-428 SNMELPV
+428 SNMELPT

-448 SDCSDLSEEPVIG
+448 TDGGDLDEEPVIG
-461 EMPLMEEEPVE
+461 EMPLMDEEEPEAADTSLIDEEPSIGEMPVFDDLNDAASAVEEVQAEPVE
-472 EVMPEEI
+472 EVEAEEVPI
-479 PAMEETAEPE
+479 TEEATVEPD
-489 TDMLTLTEEIPIS
+489 TDAVTLTEEIPVS
-502 PEESVIEEVKIP
+502 ADESVIEEVKIP
-514 EETTMTEEIPVSA
+514 EETTVTEEIPVSA
-527 DESVIEEVPAQEAE
+527 DESVIEEVPAQEASS
-541 PSMADI
+541 SMADM

>member
-35 YLVLKNTSKLMVV
+35 YLVLKNASKMMVV
-48 GIIAT
+48 GIIAA
-53 LILVWTGLLVAYIHR
+53 LILVWTGLLVTYIHR

-108 VAIPADEIITAQKAI
+108 DAVPADEIITAQKAI
-123 AKLTLARNKENTD
+123 AKLMLARNKENTD

-150 EVEERLSENNQ
+150 EVEEKLSENSQ
-161 QIIDMQKNLM
+161 QIMDMQKNQM

-178 TQSQKLVLDNLN
+178 MQSQKLVLDNLN

-203 LSNMIHEALEKEL
+203 LSNMIHDTLEKEL
-216 ASAIEQIHTYVKET
+216 ASAIEQIHTYVKEA

-252 SPTEDEELPDLG
+252 SPAMDEELPDPGMPAESEELPDHGMPTEDEELPDSG
-264 IPTED
+264 MPTED
-269 EELPDLGMPTEDEE
+269 EELPDLGVPTED
-283 MPDLGMPAESEE
+283 
-295 LPDPGMP
+295 
-302 AEDEELP
+302 
-309 DLGMP
+309 
-314 AESEEMPDLGMPTED
+314 
-329 EEMPDL
+329 
-335 GMPTESE
+335 
-342 EMPDLGMPAESEELP
+342 
-357 DSGMPTESEELPD
+357 
-370 LGMPAESEEMPD
+370 
-382 LGILTEDEELP
+382 
-393 DLGIPTEDEELP
+393 
-405 DLGMPTESEELPD
+405 EELPD

-428 SNMELPV
+428 SNMELPT

-448 SDCSDLSEEPVIG
+448 TDGGDLDEEPSIG
-461 EMPLMEEEPVE
+461 EMPVFDDLNDAASAVEEVQAEPVE
-472 EVMPEEI
+472 EVEAEEVPI
-479 PAMEETAEPE
+479 TEEATVEPD
-489 TDMLTLTEEIPIS
+489 TDAVTLTEEIPVS
-502 PEESVIEEVKIP
+502 ADESVIEEVKIP
-514 EETTMTEEIPVSA
+514 EETTVTEEIPVSA
-527 DESVIEEVPAQEAE
+527 DESVIEEVPAQEASS
-541 PSMADI
+541 SMADM

>member
-48 GIIAT
+48 GIIAA
-53 LILVWTGLLVAYIHR
+53 LILVWTGLLITYIHR
-68 MKNEEKAHS
+68 MKNEEKAHL
-77 DEQVEELLRTGKA
+77 DEQAEELLRTGKA

-108 VAIPADEIITAQKAI
+108 VAVPADEIITAQKAI

-150 EVEERLSENNQ
+150 EVEEKLSENNQ

-178 TQSQKLVLDNLN
+178 TQSQKLVLDNLKD
-190 AVKESLQ
+190 VKESLQ

-216 ASAIEQIHTYVKET
+216 ASAIEQIHTYVKEA

-246 PVMAAV
+246 PAMAAV
-252 SPTEDEELPDLG
+252 SPAMDEQFPDMGMPEIDEELPDLG

-269 EELPDLGMPTEDEE
+269 EELPDLGMP
-283 MPDLGMPAESEE
+283 AESEE
-295 LPDPGMP
+295 LPDLGMP
-302 AEDEELP
+302 TEDEELP

-314 AESEEMPDLGMPTED
+314 AESEE
-329 EEMPDL
+329 
-335 GMPTESE
+335 
-342 EMPDLGMPAESEELP
+342 
-357 DSGMPTESEELPD
+357 LPD
-370 LGMPAESEEMPD
+370 LGM
-382 LGILTEDEELP
+382 
-393 DLGIPTEDEELP
+393 PTEDEELP
-405 DLGMPTESEELPD
+405 DLGMPTEDEELPDLGIPTESEELPD

-428 SNMELPV
+428 SNMELPA

-448 SDCSDLSEEPVIG
+448 SDSSDLSEEPVIG

-489 TDMLTLTEEIPIS
+489 TDMLTLTEEIPVS

-514 EETTMTEEIPVSA
+514 EETTITEEIPVSA

-541 PSMADI
+541 PSMADM

>member
-1 MAKDDSL
+1 MAKDDTL
-8 KKPKKIDVNRIM
+8 KKPKKIEVNRIM

-35 YLVLKNTSKLMVV
+35 YLVSKNTSKLMVV
-48 GIIAT
+48 GIIAA
-53 LILVWTGLLVAYIHR
+53 LILVWTGLLVTYIHR

-108 VAIPADEIITAQKAI
+108 DAVPADEIITAQKAI
-123 AKLTLARNKENTD
+123 AKLMLARNKENTD

-150 EVEERLSENNQ
+150 EVEEKLSENSQ
-161 QIIDMQKNLM
+161 QIMDMQKNQM

-178 TQSQKLVLDNLN
+178 MQSQKLVLDNLN

-203 LSNMIHEALEKEL
+203 LSNMIHDTLEKEL
-216 ASAIEQIHTYVKET
+216 ASAIEQIHTYVKEA

-252 SPTEDEELPDLG
+252 SPAMDEELPD
-264 IPTED
+264 P
-269 EELPDLGMPTEDEE
+269 
-283 MPDLGMPAESEE
+283 GMPAESEE
-295 LPDPGMP
+295 LPDH
-302 AEDEELP
+302 
-309 DLGMP
+309 
-314 AESEEMPDLGMPTED
+314 GMPTED
-329 EEMPDL
+329 
-335 GMPTESE
+335 
-342 EMPDLGMPAESEELP
+342 
-357 DSGMPTESEELPD
+357 
-370 LGMPAESEEMPD
+370 
-382 LGILTEDEELP
+382 
-393 DLGIPTEDEELP
+393 
-405 DLGMPTESEELPD
+405 EELPD

-428 SNMELPV
+428 SNMELPT

-448 SDCSDLSEEPVIG
+448 TDGGDLDEEPSIG
-461 EMPLMEEEPVE
+461 EMPLMEEEEPEAADTSLIDEEPSIGEMPVFDDLNDAASAVEEVQAEPVE
-472 EVMPEEI
+472 EVEAEEVPI
-479 PAMEETAEPE
+479 TEEATVEPD
-489 TDMLTLTEEIPIS
+489 TDAVTLTEEIPVS
-502 PEESVIEEVKIP
+502 ADESVIEEVKIP
-514 EETTMTEEIPVSA
+514 EETTVTEEIPVSA
-527 DESVIEEVPAQEAE
+527 DESVIEEVPAQEASS
-541 PSMADI
+541 SMADM

>member
-35 YLVLKNTSKLMVV
+35 YLVLKNASKMMVV
-48 GIIAT
+48 GIIAA
-53 LILVWTGLLVAYIHR
+53 LILVWTGLLVTYIHR

-108 VAIPADEIITAQKAI
+108 DAVPADEIITAQKAI
-123 AKLTLARNKENTD
+123 AKLMLARNKENTD

-142 EQVIEKTL
+142 EQVSEKTL
-150 EVEERLSENNQ
+150 EVEEKLSENSQ
-161 QIIDMQKNLM
+161 QIMDMQKNQM

-178 TQSQKLVLDNLN
+178 MQSQKLVLDNLN
-190 AVKESLQ
+190 DVKESLQ

-203 LSNMIHEALEKEL
+203 LSNMIHDTLEKEL
-216 ASAIEQIHTYVKET
+216 ASAIEQIHTYVKEA

-252 SPTEDEELPDLG
+252 SPAMDEELPD
-264 IPTED
+264 P
-269 EELPDLGMPTEDEE
+269 
-283 MPDLGMPAESEE
+283 GMPAESEE
-295 LPDPGMP
+295 LPDH
-302 AEDEELP
+302 
-309 DLGMP
+309 
-314 AESEEMPDLGMPTED
+314 GMPTED
-329 EEMPDL
+329 
-335 GMPTESE
+335 
-342 EMPDLGMPAESEELP
+342 
-357 DSGMPTESEELPD
+357 
-370 LGMPAESEEMPD
+370 
-382 LGILTEDEELP
+382 
-393 DLGIPTEDEELP
+393 
-405 DLGMPTESEELPD
+405 EELPD

-428 SNMELPV
+428 SNMELPT

-448 SDCSDLSEEPVIG
+448 TDGGDLDEEPVIG
-461 EMPLMEEEPVE
+461 EMPLMDEEEPEAADTSLIDEEPSIGEMPVFDDLNDAASAAEEVQAEPVE
-472 EVMPEEI
+472 EVEAEEVPI
-479 PAMEETAEPE
+479 TEEATVEPD
-489 TDMLTLTEEIPIS
+489 TDAVTLTEEIPVS
-502 PEESVIEEVKIP
+502 ADESVIEEVKIP
-514 EETTMTEEIPVSA
+514 EETTVTEEIPVSA
-527 DESVIEEVPAQEAE
+527 DESVIEEVPAQEASS
-541 PSMADI
+541 SMADM

>member
-1 MAKDDSL
+1 MAKDNSL

-35 YLVLKNTSKLMVV
+35 YLVLKNASKMMVV
-48 GIIAT
+48 GIIAA
-53 LILVWTGLLVAYIHR
+53 LILVWTGLLVTYIHR

-108 VAIPADEIITAQKAI
+108 DAVPADEIITAQKAI
-123 AKLTLARNKENTD
+123 AKLMLARNKENTD

-150 EVEERLSENNQ
+150 EVEEKLSENSQ
-161 QIIDMQKNLM
+161 QIMDMQKNQM

-178 TQSQKLVLDNLN
+178 MQSQKLVLDNLN
-190 AVKESLQ
+190 DVKESLQ

-203 LSNMIHEALEKEL
+203 LSNMIHDTLEKEL
-216 ASAIEQIHTYVKET
+216 ASAIEQIHTYVKEA

-252 SPTEDEELPDLG
+252 SPAMDEELPD
-264 IPTED
+264 P
-269 EELPDLGMPTEDEE
+269 
-283 MPDLGMPAESEE
+283 GMPAESEE
-295 LPDPGMP
+295 LPDH
-302 AEDEELP
+302 
-309 DLGMP
+309 
-314 AESEEMPDLGMPTED
+314 GMPTED
-329 EEMPDL
+329 
-335 GMPTESE
+335 
-342 EMPDLGMPAESEELP
+342 
-357 DSGMPTESEELPD
+357 
-370 LGMPAESEEMPD
+370 
-382 LGILTEDEELP
+382 
-393 DLGIPTEDEELP
+393 
-405 DLGMPTESEELPD
+405 EELPD

-428 SNMELPV
+428 SNMELPT

-448 SDCSDLSEEPVIG
+448 TDGGDLDEEPSIG
-461 EMPLMEEEPVE
+461 EMPLMEEEEPEAADTSLIDEEPSIGEMPLMEEEEPEAADTSLIDEEPSIGEMPVFDDLNDAASAVEEVQAEPVE
-472 EVMPEEI
+472 EVEAEEVPI
-479 PAMEETAEPE
+479 TEEATVEPD
-489 TDMLTLTEEIPIS
+489 TDAVTLTEEIPVS
-502 PEESVIEEVKIP
+502 ADESVIEEVKIP
-514 EETTMTEEIPVSA
+514 EETTVTEEIPVSA
-527 DESVIEEVPAQEAE
+527 DESVIEEVPAQEASS
-541 PSMADI
+541 SMADM

>member
-1 MAKDDSL
+1 MAKDNSL

-35 YLVLKNTSKLMVV
+35 YLVLKNASKMMVV
-48 GIIAT
+48 GIIAA
-53 LILVWTGLLVAYIHR
+53 LILVWTGLLVTYIHR
-68 MKNEEKAHS
+68 MKNEEKAHL

-108 VAIPADEIITAQKAI
+108 VAVPADEIITAQKAI

-150 EVEERLSENNQ
+150 EVEEKLSENSQ
-161 QIIDMQKNLM
+161 QIMDMQRNLM

-190 AVKESLQ
+190 DVKESLQ

-203 LSNMIHEALEKEL
+203 LSNMIHDTLEKEL
-216 ASAIEQIHTYVKET
+216 ASAIEQIHTYVKE
-230 ASQAV
+230 AVSQAV
-235 DSVKENLAAEV
+235 GSVKENPAAEV

-252 SPTEDEELPDLG
+252 SPAMDEELPD
-264 IPTED
+264 P
-269 EELPDLGMPTEDEE
+269 
-283 MPDLGMPAESEE
+283 GMPAESEE
-295 LPDPGMP
+295 LPDH
-302 AEDEELP
+302 
-309 DLGMP
+309 
-314 AESEEMPDLGMPTED
+314 GMPTED
-329 EEMPDL
+329 
-335 GMPTESE
+335 
-342 EMPDLGMPAESEELP
+342 
-357 DSGMPTESEELPD
+357 
-370 LGMPAESEEMPD
+370 
-382 LGILTEDEELP
+382 
-393 DLGIPTEDEELP
+393 
-405 DLGMPTESEELPD
+405 EELPD

-428 SNMELPV
+428 SNMELPT

-448 SDCSDLSEEPVIG
+448 TDGGDLDEEPVIG
-461 EMPLMEEEPVE
+461 EMPLMDEEEPEAADTSLIDEEPSIGEMPVFDDLNDAASAVEEVQAEPVE
-472 EVMPEEI
+472 EVEAEEVPI
-479 PAMEETAEPE
+479 TEEATVEPD
-489 TDMLTLTEEIPIS
+489 TDAVTLTEEIPVS
-502 PEESVIEEVKIP
+502 ADESVIEEVKIP
-514 EETTMTEEIPVSA
+514 EETTVTEEIPVSA
-527 DESVIEEVPAQEAE
+527 DESVIEEVPAQEASS
-541 PSMADI
+541 SMADM

>member
-8 KKPKKIDVNRIM
+8 KKPKKIEVNRIM

-35 YLVLKNTSKLMVV
+35 YLVSKNTSKLMVV
-48 GIIAT
+48 GIIAA
-53 LILVWTGLLVAYIHR
+53 LILVWTGLLVTYIHR

-108 VAIPADEIITAQKAI
+108 DAVPADEIITAQKAI
-123 AKLTLARNKENTD
+123 AKLMLARNKENTD

-150 EVEERLSENNQ
+150 EVEEKLSENSQ
-161 QIIDMQKNLM
+161 QIMDMQKNQM

-178 TQSQKLVLDNLN
+178 MQSQKLVLDNLN

-203 LSNMIHEALEKEL
+203 LSNMIHDTLEKEL
-216 ASAIEQIHTYVKET
+216 ASAIEQIHTYVKEA

-252 SPTEDEELPDLG
+252 SPAMDEELPDPGMPAESEELPDHGMPTEDEELPDHGMPTESEELPDSG
-264 IPTED
+264 MPTED
-269 EELPDLGMPTEDEE
+269 EELPDLGMP
-283 MPDLGMPAESEE
+283 
-295 LPDPGMP
+295 
-302 AEDEELP
+302 AED
-309 DLGMP
+309 
-314 AESEEMPDLGMPTED
+314 
-329 EEMPDL
+329 
-335 GMPTESE
+335 
-342 EMPDLGMPAESEELP
+342 
-357 DSGMPTESEELPD
+357 
-370 LGMPAESEEMPD
+370 
-382 LGILTEDEELP
+382 
-393 DLGIPTEDEELP
+393 
-405 DLGMPTESEELPD
+405 EELPD

-428 SNMELPV
+428 SNMELPT

-448 SDCSDLSEEPVIG
+448 TDGGDLDEEPSIG
-461 EMPLMEEEPVE
+461 EMPLMEEEEPEAADTSLIDEEPSIGEMPVFDDLNDAASAVEEVQAEPVE
-472 EVMPEEI
+472 EVEAEEVPI
-479 PAMEETAEPE
+479 TEEATVEPD
-489 TDMLTLTEEIPIS
+489 TDAVTLTEEIPVS
-502 PEESVIEEVKIP
+502 ADESVIEEVKIP
-514 EETTMTEEIPVSA
+514 EETTVTEEIPVSA
-527 DESVIEEVPAQEAE
+527 DESVIEEVPAQEASS
-541 PSMADI
+541 SMADM